1 MTRAKRLWWIGPTG
15 ERRARMRL
23 ACWASTVSHARCVQ
37 TTVLPSTLT
46 LPPLTCT
53 VALQSAYSAVE
64 GQQSVSAADAC
75 PVACNRCASAADSVL
90 EVKAGLAGGD
100 YRLTPALSAVDLS
113 AMPEGSTAPALW
125 IYAVDGAGIVLVPNT
140 TYTATP
146 AQPLPFSLIAPRT
159 REQQIPV

>member
-1 MTRAKRLWWIGPTG
+1 M
-15 ERRARMRL
+15 
-23 ACWASTVSHARCVQ
+23 
-37 TTVLPSTLT
+37 
-46 LPPLTCT
+46 
-53 VALQSAYSAVE
+53 
-64 GQQSVSAADAC
+64 SAADAC
-75 PVACNRCASAADSVL
+75 PVACNRCASAGDSVL
-90 EVKAGLAGGD
+90 EVKAALAGGD